1 MLGVFLAMFEFI
13 FGRVWGVFGM
23 SEVFLAMSKVFLAIL
38 GLFLAILYV
47 KHHHVLWTGK
57 IHYLNRFAPEK
68 NHHAL
73 LATKVAD
80 LKPTLAKKC

>member
-38 GLFLAILYV
+38 GLFLAC
-47 KHHHVLWTGK
+47 
-57 IHYLNRFAPEK
+57 
-68 NHHAL
+68 
-73 LATKVAD
+73 
-80 LKPTLAKKC
+80 LKCIWHFCVGFGNV